1 MATSLQVLSLFNH
14 LEITNQI
21 AYEISILQ
29 SFVDFNNFLQTF
41 IDFFQSVK
49 KEVLSMTAFERVK
62 ILADQQKI
70 SIVQLEEKLGF
81 SRNSLYAW
89 KKNNP
94 STDKLQK
101 VADYFNVSTDFIL
114 GRTNDQSVGMITE
127 PPHTTFYRMDTEGL
141 TSDDI
146 EKIKDDLKLAEEIA
160 RKRLGKK

>member
-1 MATSLQVLSLFNH
+1 
-14 LEITNQI
+14 
-21 AYEISILQ
+21 
-29 SFVDFNNFLQTF
+29 
-41 IDFFQSVK
+41 
-49 KEVLSMTAFERVK
+49 MTAFERVK